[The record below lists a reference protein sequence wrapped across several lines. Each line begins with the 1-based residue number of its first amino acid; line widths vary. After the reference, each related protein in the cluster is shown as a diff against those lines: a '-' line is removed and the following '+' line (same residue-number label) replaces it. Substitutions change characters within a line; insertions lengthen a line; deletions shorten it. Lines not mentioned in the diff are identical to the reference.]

1 MLFAGL
7 DAGPIV
13 TDGAW
18 GTQLQAQGLG
28 VGECPEAW
36 NLSQPERVEA
46 VARSYVEAGSQVIL
60 TNTFGANRLRLER
73 HGLGASVAEV
83 NRAGVRISRRAA
95 GGRARVFASIGPS
108 GRMLAA
114 GETHPAELASVFE
127 QQARALAA
135 EGADALVL
143 ETFSDLGEILPALAA
158 AKATALPVVACMVF
172 DSGAARDRTMMGATP
187 EQVATALAGAGADAI
202 GANCGRGVDGF
213 LPICRRLRTAS
224 DRPVWMKPN
233 AGLPELVEGRAV
245 YRESQEHFAAGVVEL
260 VQAGASF
267 VGGCCGTSPAFVAAI
282 AEALATVGAGK
293 RG

>member
-7 DAGPIV
+7 GASPIV

-28 VGECPEAW
+28 AGECPDAW

-46 VARSYVEAGSQVIL
+46 VARSYVEAGSQIIL

-73 HGLGASVAEV
+73 HGLGGKVSEV

-95 GGRARVFASIGPS
+95 GDRARVFGSIGPT

-114 GETHPAELASVFE
+114 GETDAAELASVFE
-127 QQARALAA
+127 EQARALAA
-135 EGADALVL
+135 EGALALVL

-158 AKATALPVVACMVF
+158 AKATGLPVVSCMVF

-187 EQVATALAGAGADAI
+187 EQVAKALAGAGADAV
-202 GANCGRGVDGF
+202 GANCGRGIDGF
-213 LPICRRLRTAS
+213 LPICRRLRAAS
-224 DRPVWMKPN
+224 DRPLWMKPN
-233 AGLPELVEGRAV
+233 AGLPELVDGRAV
-245 YRESQEHFAAGVVEL
+245 YRESKEHFAAGVVEL

-282 AEALATVGAGK
+282 AEALATVGAAE